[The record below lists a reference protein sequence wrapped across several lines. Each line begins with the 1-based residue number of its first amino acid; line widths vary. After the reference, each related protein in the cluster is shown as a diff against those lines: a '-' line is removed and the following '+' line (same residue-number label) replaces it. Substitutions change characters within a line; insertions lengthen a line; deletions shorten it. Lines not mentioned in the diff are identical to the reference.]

1 MEESREKFN
10 KIKSA
15 NQTMLDY
22 FNKSFLSQLE
32 DIQNLKTQIFEID
45 IKIDELDKTK
55 DIYAFQTNS
64 RKSVFSPMI
73 NDGADTERNKIIQE
87 QIEDL
92 LSVKETLILKLRS
105 MELQLNKLRQYLEK
119 LNDASDALASFE
131 PKYATDD
138 PDHTDNDGFTFLQE
152 NPSEDI
158 SSHGYNILMLDAFD
172 RALIQTMLEKN
183 VKSGLESIINKL
195 GMISYLLGTD
205 VARAKLTLQEILHGT
220 KQVIN
225 TIDDVELKLSGGVD
239 STKPL
244 KEQLEDYLNAFKH
257 DNPSLE
263 IQASIEIPTQDISY
277 HPVFNINLMK
287 LITIFFDNISIHA
300 NASNITFQA
309 SLTPNIIE
317 VVITDD
323 GTGIGDD
330 YMTDSPWYSSLHKAQ
345 EIIYMLS
352 GKLNISGDLMSGTTV
367 KFSFPILQ

>member
-1 MEESREKFN
+1 MEDSREKFN

-32 DIQNLKTQIFEID
+32 DIQNIKTQIFEID

-55 DIYAFQTNS
+55 DIYAFKTNS

-87 QIEDL
+87 QIQDL
-92 LSVKETLILKLRS
+92 LSVKESLTLKLRS
-105 MELQLNKLRQYLEK
+105 MELQLNRLRQYLET

-131 PKYATDD
+131 PKYSTDN
-138 PDHTDNDGFTFLQE
+138 PEYTDNDGFTFLQE
-152 NPSEDI
+152 ETTEDI
-158 SSHGYNILMLDAFD
+158 ASHGYNILMLDAFD

-183 VKSGLESIINKL
+183 VKSGLEGIINKL
-195 GMISYLLGTD
+195 DMISYLLGTD
-205 VARAKLTLQEILHGT
+205 VTRAKLTLQEILHGT
-220 KQVIN
+220 KQVIR
-225 TIDDVELKLSGGVD
+225 TVDDVELKLSGASD
-239 STKPL
+239 STKSL
-244 KEQLEDYLNAFKH
+244 KDQLEDYLNTFKH
-257 DNPSLE
+257 NNPSLE
-263 IQASIEIPTQDISY
+263 IQASIEMPTPDISY
-277 HPVFNINLMK
+277 HPVLNINLLK
-287 LITIFFDNISIHA
+287 LIAIFFDNISEHA
-300 NASNITFQA
+300 GASNITFQA

-317 VVITDD
+317 VIITDD

-330 YMTDSPWYSSLHKAQ
+330 YMANSPWYSSLHKAQ

>member
-1 MEESREKFN
+1 MEDSREKFN
-10 KIKSA
+10 RIKSA

-32 DIQNLKTQIFEID
+32 DIQNIKTQIFEID

-55 DIYAFQTNS
+55 DIYAFKTNS

-87 QIEDL
+87 QIQDL
-92 LSVKETLILKLRS
+92 QSVKESLTLKLRS
-105 MELQLNKLRQYLEK
+105 MELQLNKLRQYLET

-131 PKYATDD
+131 PKYTTED
-138 PDHTDNDGFTFLQE
+138 PEHTDNDGFTFIQE
-152 NPSEDI
+152 DTTEDI
-158 SSHGYNILMLDAFD
+158 TSHGYNILMLDAFD

-183 VKSGLESIINKL
+183 VKSGLEGIINKL
-195 GMISYLLGTD
+195 DMISYLLGTD
-205 VARAKLTLQEILHGT
+205 VTRAKLTLQEILHGT
-220 KQVIN
+220 KQVIR
-225 TIDDVELKLSGGVD
+225 TVDDVELKLSGASD

-244 KEQLEDYLNAFKH
+244 KSQLEDYLNAFKH

-263 IQASIEIPTQDISY
+263 IHASIEMPTPDISY
-277 HPVFNINLMK
+277 HPVLNINLMK
-287 LITIFFDNISIHA
+287 LIAIFFDNISEHA
-300 NASNITFQA
+300 GASNITFQA

-330 YMTDSPWYSSLHKAQ
+330 YMADSPWYSSLHKAQ

>member
-32 DIQNLKTQIFEID
+32 DIQSIKTQIFEID

-55 DIYAFQTNS
+55 DIYAFKTNS

-87 QIEDL
+87 QIQDL
-92 LSVKETLILKLRS
+92 LSVKESLILKLKS
-105 MELQLNKLRQYLEK
+105 MELQLNKLRQYLET

-138 PDHTDNDGFTFLQE
+138 PSHADNDGFVFLQE
-152 NPSEDI
+152 ETTENI
-158 SSHGYNILMLDAFD
+158 SSHGYNILMLEAFD

-183 VKSGLESIINKL
+183 VKSGLESVTNKL
-195 GMISYLLGTD
+195 DMISYLLGTD
-205 VARAKLTLQEILHGT
+205 VARAKLTLQEIMHGT
-220 KQVIN
+220 KQVIH
-225 TIDDVELKLSGGVD
+225 TIDDVELKLNDAVD
-239 STKPL
+239 STKPI
-244 KEQLEDYLNAFKH
+244 KEQLEDYLNTFKH
-257 DNPSLE
+257 NNPSIE
-263 IQASIEIPTQDISY
+263 IHASIEMPTQEINY
-277 HPVFNINLMK
+277 HPVFLINLMK
-287 LITIFFDNISIHA
+287 LITIFFDNISAHA
-300 NASNITFQA
+300 GAANVTFQS

-317 VVITDD
+317 VIIEDD
-323 GTGIGDD
+323 GSGIEDD
-330 YMTDSPWYSSLHKAQ
+330 YMTKSPWYSSLHKAQ

-352 GKLNISGDLMSGTTV
+352 GKLNVSGDSMSGTTV

>member
-45 IKIDELDKTK
+45 IKIDELYKTK

-152 NPSEDI
+152 NSSEDI

>member
-1 MEESREKFN
+1 MEDSREKFN

-55 DIYAFQTNS
+55 DIYAFKTNS

-87 QIEDL
+87 QIQDL
-92 LSVKETLILKLRS
+92 QSVKESLTLKLRS
-105 MELQLNKLRQYLEK
+105 MELQLNKLRQYLET

-131 PKYATDD
+131 PKYTTED

-152 NPSEDI
+152 ETTEDI
-158 SSHGYNILMLDAFD
+158 TSHGYNILMLDAFD

-183 VKSGLESIINKL
+183 VKSGLEGIINKL
-195 GMISYLLGTD
+195 DMISYLLSTD
-205 VARAKLTLQEILHGT
+205 VTRAKLTLQEILHGT
-220 KQVIN
+220 KQVIR
-225 TIDDVELKLSGGVD
+225 TVDDVELKLSGASD

-244 KEQLEDYLNAFKH
+244 KSQLEDYLNAFKH
-257 DNPSLE
+257 DNPSLA
-263 IQASIEIPTQDISY
+263 IQASIEMPTPDISY
-277 HPVFNINLMK
+277 HPVLNINLMK
-287 LITIFFDNISIHA
+287 LIAIFFDNISEHA
-300 NASNITFQA
+300 SASNITFQA

-330 YMTDSPWYSSLHKAQ
+330 YMENSPWYSSLHKAQ

-352 GKLNISGDLMSGTTV
+352 GKLNISGDLMSGTTI

>member
-152 NPSEDI
+152 NSSEDI

-220 KQVIN
+220 
-225 TIDDVELKLSGGVD
+225 
-239 STKPL
+239 
-244 KEQLEDYLNAFKH
+244 
-257 DNPSLE
+257 
-263 IQASIEIPTQDISY
+263 
-277 HPVFNINLMK
+277 
-287 LITIFFDNISIHA
+287 
-300 NASNITFQA
+300 
-309 SLTPNIIE
+309 
-317 VVITDD
+317 
-323 GTGIGDD
+323 
-330 YMTDSPWYSSLHKAQ
+330 
-345 EIIYMLS
+345 
-352 GKLNISGDLMSGTTV
+352 
-367 KFSFPILQ
+367 